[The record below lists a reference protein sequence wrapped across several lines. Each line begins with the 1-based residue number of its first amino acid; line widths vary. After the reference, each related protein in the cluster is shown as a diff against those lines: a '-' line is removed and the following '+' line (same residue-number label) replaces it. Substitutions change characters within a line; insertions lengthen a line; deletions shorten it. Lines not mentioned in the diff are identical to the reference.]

1 MDSLDPGVSLL
12 SEDSNVGL
20 GVSVEKHGKTIA
32 FWMEIHGNWWGK
44 HINMMGIIGNW
55 SLEIDG
61 NDGEVF
67 FFSRQFME
75 VHGKR
80 KLIGIDG
87 IMGVTSVWIRRWW
100 FGAMVLAMVF
110 WGRFG
115 AMVLAMV
122 FHTPSSLLGTK
133 ELAIKNWTLE
143 YWELMGRSTLWLWL
157 TVRHGKSTH
166 F

>member
-20 GVSVEKHGKTIA
+20 GVSVEKHGTTIA
-32 FWMEIHGNWWGK
+32 FWMEIHGNWWE
-44 HINMMGIIGNW
+44 W
-55 SLEIDG
+55 WRS
-61 NDGEVF
+61 V